1 MNISREEAQASLEA
15 IQQTR
20 AQVNKSIGVAGY
32 FLIIWGVVWF
42 FGCLSNQYLSMEYAS
57 WVWGIG
63 VTIGWILSAV
73 NGIYLGKQTRSQA
86 GTRTSF
92 FFLALF
98 GFAVLWFFVMQP
110 ASFKQDALF
119 IITVFLFGGVV
130 SGIIVRV
137 AVICIYYLSM
147 AVLVALG
154 YYLVSPYF
162 FLWTAIFSGLAMVGM
177 GLVMRLRWR

>member
-1 MNISREEAQASLEA
+1 MNISREEAQASLAA

-20 AQVNKSIGVAGY
+20 AKMDKLIGVSGY
-32 FLIIWGVVWF
+32 FLIIWGLVWF
-42 FGCLSNQYLSMEYAS
+42 FGCLSNQYLSIDYAS

-63 VTIGWILSAV
+63 VTIGWILSAII
-73 NGIYLGKQTRSQA
+73 GIYLGKQTHSQINA
-86 GTRTSF
+86 RMAF

-119 IITVFLFGGVV
+119 VLTIFLFGGVV
-130 SGIIVRV
+130 SGIMTRV
-137 AVICIYYLSM
+137 LASIISCLAI
-147 AVLVALG
+147 AVLIVLG
-154 YYLVSPYF
+154 YYLVPSYF
-162 FLWTAIFSGLAMVGM
+162 FLWTAIFSGLAMFSI